1 MTDPRQAPPGRSDPS
16 GRVEADVTAYFPA
29 EPDVIY
35 VKVGGEWVQYE
46 RSGPCSGTRE
56 DNLAGLNGA
65 REKTAREKTAQET
78 PLKLKDLHWAGHGAG
93 SCHELTPARKRRVYY
108 DPKERP
114 DLFIVRDGEPS
125 ARPLPVLDL
134 DGHPQDPEPW
144 LDPETGTRFTGD
156 QARTTT
162 TLLKYAPRAEQPTS
176 SRSRESGM
184 TPNANRTHSN
194 RTTPPPGPPAKTG
207 LQSTRSQVHPV
218 ARSQRTAWSFSM
230 SPVVEL
236 PPFFRSRPFF
246 RSPPFF
252 SSAPWEDGET

>member
-1 MTDPRQAPPGRSDPS
+1 MTDPRQAAAGRSDPS
-16 GRVEADVTAYFPA
+16 GRIEADVTVYFPA

-56 DNLAGLNGA
+56 DNPEDNREDNLAGLNGV
-65 REKTAREKTAQET
+65 REKTVQEETAQES
-78 PLKLKDLHWAGHGAG
+78 PLELKDLHWAGHGAG

-108 DPKERP
+108 DAKDRP
-114 DLFIVRDGEPS
+114 DLFIVRDGEPPT
-125 ARPLPVLDL
+125 RPLPVLDL

-176 SRSRESGM
+176 SRSRETGM
-184 TPNANRTHSN
+184 TPNANRAHSN

-207 LQSTRSQVHPV
+207 LQSTRSQG
-218 ARSQRTAWSFSM
+218 ASELL
-230 SPVVEL
+230 SPSL
-236 PPFFRSRPFF
+236 
-246 RSPPFF
+246 
-252 SSAPWEDGET
+252 

>member
-1 MTDPRQAPPGRSDPS
+1 MTDPRQAPAGRSDPS
-16 GRVEADVTAYFPA
+16 GRVKADVTVYFPA

-56 DNLAGLNGA
+56 DHREDNLADNRAGSNVVQEKTVQ
-65 REKTAREKTAQET
+65 EKTAQEETAQET
-78 PLKLKDLHWAGHGAG
+78 PLELKDLHWPGHGAG
-93 SCHELTPARKRRVYY
+93 SCHELTQARKRRVYY
-108 DPKERP
+108 DAKDRP
-114 DLFIVRDGEPS
+114 DLFIVRDGEPP

-176 SRSRESGM
+176 SRSRETGM
-184 TPNANRTHSN
+184 TPNANRAHSN
-194 RTTPPPGPPAKTG
+194 RTTLPPGPPAKTG
-207 LQSTRSQVHPV
+207 LQSTRSQG
-218 ARSQRTAWSFSM
+218 ASELL
-230 SPVVEL
+230 SPSL
-236 PPFFRSRPFF
+236 
-246 RSPPFF
+246 
-252 SSAPWEDGET
+252 